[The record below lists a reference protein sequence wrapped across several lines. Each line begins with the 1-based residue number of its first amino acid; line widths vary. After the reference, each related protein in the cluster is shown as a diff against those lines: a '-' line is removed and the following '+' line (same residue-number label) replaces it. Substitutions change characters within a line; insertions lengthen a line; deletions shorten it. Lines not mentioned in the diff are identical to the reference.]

1 MTLSPRDV
9 VDEVSRMV
17 WNGSSANFAD
27 MFAEDGVM
35 RFPFSAPGMPT
46 ELRGREEIRAFYA
59 RSAAEGRRSMIDVEG
74 VDTIVR
80 STDDPEVVVAEIEH
94 HGHSR
99 GLDGPYRFRAL
110 AVIRVRD
117 GAIASYDDYMNP
129 VALAQ
134 VLGRTP
140 ELVAALTGA

>member
-1 MTLSPRDV
+1 MALSPREV
-9 VDEVSRMV
+9 VDEVAQMV
-17 WNGSSANFAD
+17 WSGSSANFAD

-35 RFPFSAPGMPT
+35 RFPFSAPGLPT

-74 VDTIVR
+74 LDTIIR

-99 GLDGPYRFRAL
+99 GIDGPYRFRTL

-117 GAIASYDDYMNP
+117 GEIVSYDDYMNP

-134 VLGRTP
+134 LLGRTS
-140 ELVAALTGA
+140 ELVAALTDA

>member
-1 MTLSPRDV
+1 MRDARAV
-9 VDEVSRMV
+9 VDEIANMWRS
-17 WNGSSANFAD
+17 GSNEHFAD
-27 MFAEDGVM
+27 LFAEDGVQ
-35 RFPFSAPGMPT
+35 RFPFPMPGMPS

-59 RSAAEGRRSMIDVEG
+59 RSRAEGRRGMIDIEG
-74 VDTIVR
+74 MDTVVR
-80 STDDPEVVVAEIEH
+80 STEDPEVVIAEIEH

-99 GLDGPYRFRAL
+99 GLDGPYRYRTI
-110 AVIRVRD
+110 AVLRVRD
-117 GAIASYDDYMNP
+117 GEIVTYDDYMNP